1 MEIQPRWVVR
11 DFDVDQCADCDPV
24 VGVVCPSYDGRFPK
38 LTKATYWVASFFPV
52 AGWHT
57 HRMGDGSAVLTPISR
72 SGHWR
77 VRMMWPNNKPRYFG
91 KFLSKR
97 EAEKWI

>member
-1 MEIQPRWVVR
+1 M
-11 DFDVDQCADCDPV
+11 
-24 VGVVCPSYDGRFPK
+24 CPSYDGRFPK

-57 HRMGDGSAVLTPISR
+57 YRVGDGSAVLTPISR
-72 SGHWR
+72 SGYWY
-77 VRMMWPNNKPRYFG
+77 VMMMWPNNKPRYFG

-97 EAEKWI
+97 EAEKWIEQHDWLTKQTEKRQGKPRPMI